1 MQKTPT
7 TTRNLPEPKCHLR
20 NIRNIRGSINSGL
33 GPRKMGVGNLPV
45 IPVFRASN
53 NSSALQLARTEMSP
67 AGHTEHSR
75 KWSVKDG
82 CRNVRIV
89 VILLPSSELML
100 DKSMWVMSAI
110 SPKSSANTKRPQS
123 QRVTASWPCSR
134 RMLLMIRMT
143 SPVNDPARG
152 NQNIRGSIVS
162 GLVRKRRVRGTVD
175 TAFP

>member
-1 MQKTPT
+1 
-7 TTRNLPEPKCHLR
+7 
-20 NIRNIRGSINSGL
+20 
-33 GPRKMGVGNLPV
+33 MGVGNLPV

-82 CRNVRIV
+82 CRNVQIV
-89 VILLPSSELML
+89 VILLPSSDLIL

-110 SPKSSANTKRPQS
+110 SLKSSANKKRPQS

-134 RMLLMIRMT
+134 RILLMIRMT
-143 SPVNDPARG
+143 LPVRVPARS
-152 NQNIRGSIVS
+152 NRNIRGSIVS
-162 GLVRKRRVRGTVD
+162 GLVRERRMRD
-175 TAFP
+175 TSYQ